1 MAHGLRVWTN
11 ESPPR
16 LRLDVGDRQV
26 MHYASYAGTVGASPI
41 VITVG
46 GGYDITSGDWVVDV
60 TPVNE
65 NLKVISTSNTLTISA
80 TAGSIQFRV
89 NVFKLNQ

>member
-26 MHYASYAGTVGASPI
+26 MHYAQYAGTVGASPI

-46 GGYDITSGDWVVDV
+46 GGYDITNGDWGVDV
-60 TPVNE
+60 TPVDE
-65 NLKVISTSNTLTISA
+65 DLKVVSTSNTLTISA